1 MDFFEK
7 KKDFVSKT
15 FFVYGQGVS
24 GKSVVKFLK
33 KEKVRRIFIF
43 DDKMIKNINNASKE
57 IQKVDFIVVSPGIS
71 LNKSKLYKHIAK
83 NKHKIISDIDLYFMR
98 HKKIKSIV
106 VTGSNGKSTTCK
118 LIYHLLKNNNI
129 KTNLGGNI
137 GKSILDFE
145 FKKNYVYLIEA
156 SSFQLAYSKFVK
168 PSYAILLNIS
178 NDHLDWHGTIKN
190 YVNSK
195 FKIFKN
201 QTKKDHALI
210 SEEKLIKIF
219 KRSDYNSK
227 LRIVKSIKYLNNYKS
242 QNKNFSLEINREN
255 IKFIYEISKF
265 FKISKKNFFKSLK
278 SFSGLEH
285 RFEIFKK
292 EKNIEFINDSKST
305 NFSSSNM
312 ALSSKKNILWIVG
325 GLPKKGD
332 KIKTKNLAG
341 RVLKAYII
349 GKSEEFYVKQI
360 KPYVHYK
367 ICKNLHKAVKCAIK
381 DAKNKP
387 NIFHTILLSPAGAS
401 YDQFRNFED
410 RGKMFK
416 KFIKFY
422 AKSNN
427 Y

>member
-312 ALSSKKNILWIVG
+312 ALSSKKKYIMDSWWIT
-325 GLPKKGD
+325 KK
-332 KIKTKNLAG
+332 
-341 RVLKAYII
+341 R
-349 GKSEEFYVKQI
+349 
-360 KPYVHYK
+360 
-367 ICKNLHKAVKCAIK
+367 
-381 DAKNKP
+381 
-387 NIFHTILLSPAGAS
+387 
-401 YDQFRNFED
+401 
-410 RGKMFK
+410 
-416 KFIKFY
+416 
-422 AKSNN
+422 
-427 Y
+427 